1 MHVKKYRL
9 KGGFLWHPVKKMRG
23 FDFLLMLAVGGGVI
37 GVILVVFGILRYV
50 LHVL

>member
-1 MHVKKYRL
+1 MPSGKENE
-9 KGGFLWHPVKKMRG
+9 GI
-23 FDFLLMLAVGGGVI
+23 DFLQMLAVGGGVI